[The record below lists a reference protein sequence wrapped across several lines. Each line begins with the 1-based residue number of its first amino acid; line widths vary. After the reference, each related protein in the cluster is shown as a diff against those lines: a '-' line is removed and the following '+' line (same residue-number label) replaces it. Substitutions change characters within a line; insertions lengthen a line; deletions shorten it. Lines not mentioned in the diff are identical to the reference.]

1 MMYPTAC
8 YKFQR
13 SLSHTFENGN
23 HVWNM
28 VLHHGPVVLP
38 IGIFGTVQPTG
49 LESAAPNQEGLQVF
63 PSSYYP
69 LFPKPISRGG

>member
-1 MMYPTAC
+1 MHIWIMLIP
-8 YKFQR
+8 
-13 SLSHTFENGN
+13 
-23 HVWNM
+23 HVALVFPN
-28 VLHHGPVVLP
+28 
-38 IGIFGTVQPTG
+38 GIFGTVQPTG